1 MVREHGHSDL
11 APVEPIDHSRYRNM
25 SPRVYLDHAA
35 ATPLD
40 PEVSAC
46 MRECDAGSYAHP
58 FSLHREGCAARAV
71 LDGATAEMATA
82 LNVRPHEVLWTSGG
96 TESNMLALTGVLE
109 AWRSEHTEVRP
120 HVVTTAIEH
129 RSVLDVLK
137 ALERS
142 GVEVTLVPLEPNGLL
157 RPERVAEVVRSSTAL
172 VTVHYAHNEI
182 GAVQP
187 IRAIAQAVRQAAA
200 ACGASPAVH
209 TDASQAFAWLPCQ
222 PHTLGVDLMTIDSHK
237 MYGPKGV
244 GCLYR
249 ANGIVLRTPYGEH
262 VRPGTPPVVLIAG
275 CARAATCAA
284 RRRKDDMHQ
293 VATLRDLCIQTVRTN
308 IPQAVLNGP
317 SGTKR
322 LANNVHF
329 SFPGLSGEQL
339 VLALDAAGVAA
350 SSRSACVRE
359 GEESPVMRA
368 LGVGSELAQGT
379 LRLTLSRNTTREEVE
394 RATTVLCET
403 VSRLYG
409 NGTLDQQQRHSLD

>member
-1 MVREHGHSDL
+1 M
-11 APVEPIDHSRYRNM
+11 P
-25 SPRVYLDHAA
+25 PRVYLDHAA

-40 PEVSAC
+40 PEVSTR
-46 MRECDAGSYAHP
+46 MRECEAVSYAHP

-71 LDGATAEMATA
+71 LDGATAEMAAA

-109 AWRSEHTEVRP
+109 AWRSLHTGERP

-129 RSVLDVLK
+129 RSVLDVL
-137 ALERS
+137 AAMERA
-142 GVEVTLVPLEPNGLL
+142 GVEVTFVPLEPNGLL

-187 IRAIAQAVRQAAA
+187 IRAIVQAVRLAAA
-200 ACGASPAVH
+200 ACGASLVVH
-209 TDASQAFAWLPCQ
+209 TDASQAFAWLSCQ
-222 PHTLGVDLMTIDSHK
+222 PHALGVDLMTIDGHK

-249 ANGIVLRTPYGEH
+249 AHGIVLHTPYGEH
-262 VRPGTPPVVLIAG
+262 VRPGTPPVALIAG
-275 CARAATCAA
+275 CARAATGAV
-284 RRRKDDMHQ
+284 RRRKEDVRQ
-293 VATLRDLCIQTVRTN
+293 VVTLRDRCIRTVRTN

-317 SGTKR
+317 LGAMR

-329 SFPGLSGEQL
+329 SFPGISGEQL
-339 VLALDAAGVAA
+339 VLVLDAAGVAA

-359 GEESPVMRA
+359 GEESPVMQA
-368 LGVGSELAQGT
+368 LGVGGELARGA
-379 LRLTLSRNTTREEVE
+379 LRLTLSRYTTVEEIE
-394 RATTVLCET
+394 HATTVLCET
-403 VSRLYG
+403 VLRRYG
-409 NGTLDQQQRHSLD
+409 EGAHGR